1 MAHLGS
7 SGINGDCGSISQER
21 WRQWR
26 LRQRISRAAASMA
39 ATTVNFKS
47 DGGYR
52 NSELN
57 RLGSGGLTGGLLFLK
72 FIYRTGIWCRL

>member
-1 MAHLGS
+1 
-7 SGINGDCGSISQER
+7 
-21 WRQWR
+21 
-26 LRQRISRAAASMA
+26 MA

-57 RLGSGGLTGGLLFLK
+57 RLGGGGLTGGLLFLK
-72 FIYRTGIWCRL
+72 FIYMTGIWCRL